1 MLQFYIITNA
11 VVNNN
16 PVGSFCFT
24 TAQHLGQYLESRG
37 VPFSGNGVNDLS
49 KHYGQHIITRL
60 LDGLKKS
67 GGFCGYGFHDFPKML
82 VDGRGDGHIIAETL
96 KRKGVIHPTHIKPI
110 IIDGEEHLALDVFS
124 YRAVEALLES
134 WGLNIKA
141 QNFHMTTLS
150 AGPVYFEFNN
160 RNGVITPN
168 SNKKPLWAN
177 SNANTT
183 PKPVPHPPTKL
194 EPAIFNGSGVCISEG
209 GCVPNVKDDVTP
221 TTVVQRGTCKDTP
234 LDPLYIIAEHIRT
247 MESELDALKE
257 QLICACGVPRNL
269 LYNEE
274 EPYGN

>member
-37 VPFSGNGVNDLS
+37 VPFFGNGVNDLS

-67 GGFCGYGFHDFPKML
+67 GGFCGYSFYDFPKML

-96 KRKGVIHPTHIKPI
+96 KRNGVIHPTHIKPI
-110 IIDGEEHLALDVFS
+110 VVDGEEHLALDVFS

-141 QNFHMTTLS
+141 QNFQMTTLS
-150 AGPVYFEFNN
+150 AGSVYFEFNN

-177 SNANTT
+177 S
-183 PKPVPHPPTKL
+183 KPVTDKETQNPTL
-194 EPAIFNGSGVCISEG
+194 TEDIVRTNSA
-209 GCVPNVKDDVTP
+209 TP
-221 TTVVQRGTCKDTP
+221 TPVEPSGTGKEVP
-234 LDPLYIIAEHIRT
+234 LEPLYIIAEHIRT